1 MSTLFNKSSK
11 LLEPYEGKLSRTV
24 LRGESPRK
32 GADLLDSTFEG
43 TFTARLD
50 CRAWPQK
57 CSKTPILM
65 CCFTLEDGRKIKL
78 GAIRRGKNTSYTAK
92 QSDICAVQDM
102 DDGTLWR
109 VTIKKTRN
117 GHFGWEDA
125 EPLEG

>member
-1 MSTLFNKSSK
+1 MNEHGVLTN
-11 LLEPYEGKLSRTV
+11 YEERCDYGV
-24 LRGESPRK
+24 NDYHFP
-32 GADLLDSTFEG
+32 TFEG

-57 CSKTPILM
+57 CSRTPILM
-65 CCFTLEDGRKIKL
+65 CCFTFEDGRKIKL
-78 GAIRRGKNTSYTAK
+78 GAIRRGKNTSYTAR

-102 DDGTLWR
+102 DDGTWWC

-117 GHFGWEDA
+117 GHFGWENA